1 MRRRKL
7 PSLRHKSVKRLV
19 VFSLFITGLFG
30 LNSYY
35 YSLAENKLSM
45 TIENIESFSAL
56 KSTIVIDKLTI
67 FSQLATN
74 VNTCTMEFPLECEL
88 YFTSLLQ
95 IRNRLMD
102 YRTVLVDTFDLST
115 VDKLYSSTNEVTE
128 LIDLVASD
136 AFNLSFDKAKSLNI
150 ATAKDYIYASA
161 KQNVNIDQFSSLNE
175 KLATS
180 IDTLFEDIDKW
191 ISNQDPP
198 ITELSDQIYFFNNL
212 YLVLIISETVLF
224 LTVCFIDVLNNNLI
238 ARNAE
243 VES

>member
-35 YSLAENKLSM
+35 YSFAENKLAI

-56 KSTIVIDKLTI
+56 KSTIAIDKLTI

-74 VNTCTMEFPLECEL
+74 VNTCTMEFPRHCEL

-191 ISNQDPP
+191 ISNQDSP

-212 YLVLIISETVLF
+212 YLVLIISEAVLF